1 MTLAMRL
8 TAAAVR
14 LRPRVDETTPRRA
27 APLPA
32 SLRRRHLVQ
41 DERMHGRRVTTLRPR
56 DDAAPATIVYLH
68 GGAYVHP
75 LVAPHWWIVDRLVRA
90 SGATVV
96 VPQYALA
103 PEGTV
108 DDAFALLDALVARID
123 GRLLLAGDSAGAGL
137 ALAWTQRR
145 RDAGQSMPDALQ
157 LFSPWLDATM
167 TNPRIDALGPDPMLD
182 RERLLAAV
190 RSWARDRSLD
200 DPLISPGLGDLAG
213 LPPTVLHQGG
223 RDLLHP
229 DALRFGRRARAAG
242 SPVEVRSYPDAFHVF
257 MAAWWTAEAQAV
269 FTSVARSAEG

>member
-14 LRPRVDETTPRRA
+14 LQPRADDTAPRRA
-27 APLPA
+27 APVPA

-41 DERMHGRRVTTLRPR
+41 DERMHGRPVTTLRPR
-56 DDAAPATIVYLH
+56 GGAAPATIVYLH

-75 LVAPHWWIVDRLVRA
+75 LVAPHWWIVDRLVRG
-90 SGATVV
+90 GATVV

-137 ALAWTQRR
+137 ALAWMQRR
-145 RDAGQSMPDALQ
+145 RDAGERVPDALQ

-167 TNPRIDALGPDPMLD
+167 TNPRIDALEPDPMLD
-182 RERLLAAV
+182 RERLLAAA
-190 RSWARDRSLD
+190 RSWARDRALD
-200 DPLISPGLGDLAG
+200 DPLISPGLGDLTG
-213 LPPTVLHQGG
+213 LPPTVVHQGG

-242 SPVEVRSYPDAFHVF
+242 SPVEMRSYPDGFHDF
-257 MAAWWTAEAQAV
+257 MAAWWTAEARAV
-269 FTSVARSAEG
+269 FVDVARAARR

>member
-8 TAAAVR
+8 SAAALR
-14 LRPRVDETTPRRA
+14 LRPRADETVPRHA
-27 APLPA
+27 APVPA
-32 SLRRRHLVQ
+32 SLRRRHLVR
-41 DERMHGRRVTTLRPR
+41 DERMHGRPVTTLRPR
-56 DDAAPATIVYLH
+56 GDAALATILYLH

-75 LVAPHWWIVDRLVRA
+75 LVAPHWWIIDRLVRA
-90 SGATVV
+90 SGATAV

-145 RDAGQSMPDALQ
+145 RDAGERVPDALQ

-167 TNPRIDALGPDPMLD
+167 TNEGIAALEPDPMLD
-182 RERLLAAV
+182 RERLIAAA
-190 RSWARDRSLD
+190 RSWAGDRDLT

-213 LPPTVLHQGG
+213 LPPTVVHQGG
-223 RDLLHP
+223 HDLLHP

-242 SPVEVRSYPDAFHVF
+242 SPVEVRSYPDGFHDF
-257 MAAWWTAEAQAV
+257 AAAWWTAEARAAL
-269 FTSVARSAEG
+269 SSAARSALG